1 MAGLIWV
8 AYVTVGT
15 LVRSRVCS
23 VIHVNYH
30 PSV

>member
-15 LVRSRVCS
+15 LVRSES
-23 VIHVNYH
+23 VSAIHVNYH